1 MKHLDSCPEKPRSPP
16 TARDIEWASGDLGE
30 SAGLPLA
37 STPPRAAVAP
47 MDSLKALALGSPAK
61 ASGDAN
67 PDFSSWVK
75 RRVDTD
81 AANLTMA
88 NFELDCKIHRV
99 AGRKTTASK
108 ALAALSP
115 LEAMSEL
122 YQIVCQIYLRKL
134 HGIIPSWGSSRRTTL
149 LSTSSVMP

>member
-1 MKHLDSCPEKPRSPP
+1 
-16 TARDIEWASGDLGE
+16 
-30 SAGLPLA
+30 
-37 STPPRAAVAP
+37 

-61 ASGDAN
+61 APGDAN

-81 AANLTMA
+81 TANLTMA
-88 NFELDCKIHRV
+88 NFELDCESHRV